1 MAAGATA
8 AVILAAGRGARLGA
22 DKALVDLGG
31 CTAVERLVQSF
42 QAAGCAPI
50 LVVRQRGSAA
60 LPPGL
65 PAEVVAVESAEM
77 IESLRG
83 GLRRLEADP
92 PAAVLVTP
100 IDHAMVR
107 PGTIA
112 ALRVE
117 LDACDGA
124 PAVVLPICRGR
135 PGHPVLFPADLVP
148 ELAAIRGDMGAR
160 DILRAA
166 AARVHLLPL
175 EGERALIDLDTP
187 GDWADW
193 RAKRGG

>member
-8 AVILAAGRGARLGA
+8 AVILAAGRGERLGA

-31 CTAVERLVQSF
+31 HAAVERLVRNF

-50 LVVRQRGSAA
+50 LVVRQRGAAA

-65 PAEVVAVESAEM
+65 GVTVLEVDSDEM

-83 GLRRLEADP
+83 GLGALQSSP

-107 PGTIA
+107 PSTIA

-117 LDACDGA
+117 LDQSVEE

-135 PGHPVLFPADLVP
+135 PGHPVGLTWGV
-148 ELAAIRGDMGAR
+148 
-160 DILRAA
+160 
-166 AARVHLLPL
+166 
-175 EGERALIDLDTP
+175 
-187 GDWADW
+187 
-193 RAKRGG
+193 